1 MALEKQQFLL
11 NIRGQEPL
19 QAAAPF
25 YCNFVSVARIGSDV
39 QLEFIFLDI
48 NQLAL
53 LTEQLKKSGSNETQ
67 ELVGKTVAKIVMN
80 GANFV
85 QIRDHM
91 NTIFDAL
98 AAQLQISEVNNEPDA
113 RQSSNSGVR

>member
-19 QAAAPF
+19 NAAAPL
-25 YCNFVSVARIGSDV
+25 YSNFVSIARIGSDV

-53 LTEQLKKSGSNETQ
+53 LTNKMKNSPTDEPQ
-67 ELVGKTVAKIVMN
+67 EIVGKTIAKIVMN

-85 QIRDHM
+85 QIREHI
-91 NTIFDAL
+91 NTVFDAL
-98 AAQLQISEVNNEPDA
+98 IAELQLEVKNEPDA
-113 RQSSNSGVR
+113 RQSSNSSVR